1 MSSGARQTTL
11 LIPEVTPGVTPTTGA
26 WDTLRFTSNTLSP
39 TVNTQVSDEISAG
52 RVSQGSVVSS
62 ADIQGDIV
70 GELSYGTFDKLL
82 EAAFYGTWSEAGVL
96 TVGDTRRT
104 FTIAKNFNDIGVYGL
119 FKGMH
124 VSVFTLDVPSDGK
137 VTTTF
142 TLMGMDY
149 TDSETAP
156 AGTINPP
163 TTTPFM
169 SNINIGTLLV
179 DGRSLEGEACV
190 SAITVNLDNTLQAQ
204 RCIGTTKLGP
214 GAIIA
219 TEAAITGTIT
229 LAWSKASWQIW
240 KNTFSRLPI
249 SVSFPITDGLGNS
262 YLFNFPALE
271 IDGDLPNGGKREII
285 ELTLNYTV
293 AKQAPTITRVPFV
306 PVTSV
311 AVTPS
316 TASIAVGATR
326 QLSAS
331 ATPAEAAQ
339 NVTWSSSAPN
349 VATVSSSGLVTG
361 IAAGTAVITGTNVS
375 DKTKTATSNITVT
388 A

>member
-39 TVNTQVSDEISAG
+39 KVNTQVSDEIGAG
-52 RVSQGSVVSS
+52 RISQGSVVSS

-70 GELSYGTFDKLL
+70 GELSYSTFDKLL
-82 EAAFYGTWSEAGVL
+82 EAAFYGTWNNDLL

-124 VSVFTLDVPSDGK
+124 VSVFKLEVPSDGK
-137 VTTTF
+137 ITATF

-156 AGTINPP
+156 AGTIKPP
-163 TTTPFM
+163 TSTPFM
-169 SNINIGTLLV
+169 SNVNIGTLLV

-271 IDGDLPNGGKREII
+271 IDGDLPNGDKRSII
-285 ELTLNYTV
+285 EVTLNYTV
-293 AKQAPTITRVPFV
+293 ARQAPTLTRVPFV

-311 AVTPS
+311 SVTPG
-316 TASIAVGATR
+316 TASVAVGATR

-331 ATPAEAAQ
+331 AAPSGAAQ

-349 VATVSSSGLVTG
+349 VATVSSTGLVTG

-375 DKTKTATSNITVT
+375 DKTKTASSTITVT

>member
-11 LIPEVTPGVTPTTGA
+11 LIPEVTPGVTPATGS

-39 TVNTQVSDEISAG
+39 KVNTQVSDEIGAG
-52 RVSQGSVVSS
+52 RISQGSVVSS

-70 GELSYGTFDKLL
+70 GELSYSTFDKLL
-82 EAAFYGTWSEAGVL
+82 EAAFYGTWNNDLL

-124 VSVFTLDVPSDGK
+124 VSVFKLEVPSDGK
-137 VTTTF
+137 ITATF

-156 AGTINPP
+156 AGTIKPP
-163 TTTPFM
+163 TGTPFM
-169 SNINIGTLLV
+169 SNVNIGTLLV

-271 IDGDLPNGGKREII
+271 IDGDLPNGDKRSII
-285 ELTLNYTV
+285 EVTLNYTV
-293 AKQAPTITRVPFV
+293 ARQAPTLTRVPFV

-311 AVTPS
+311 SMTPG
-316 TASIAVGATR
+316 TASVAVGATR

-331 ATPAEAAQ
+331 AAPSGAAQ

-349 VATVSSSGLVTG
+349 VATVSSTGLVTG
-361 IAAGTAVITGTNVS
+361 IAAGTAVITGTSVS
-375 DKTKTATSNITVT
+375 DKTKTASSTITVT

>member
-11 LIPEVTPGVTPTTGA
+11 LIPEVTPGVTPATGS

-39 TVNTQVSDEISAG
+39 KVNTQVSDEIGAG
-52 RVSQGSVVSS
+52 RISQGSVVSS

-70 GELSYGTFDKLL
+70 GELSYSTFDKLL
-82 EAAFYGTWSEAGVL
+82 EAAFYGTWNNDLL

-124 VSVFTLDVPSDGK
+124 VSVFKLEVPSDGK
-137 VTTTF
+137 ITTTF

-156 AGTINPP
+156 AGTIKPP
-163 TTTPFM
+163 TSTPFM
-169 SNINIGTLLV
+169 SNVNIGTLLV

-271 IDGDLPNGGKREII
+271 IDGDLPNGDKRSII
-285 ELTLNYTV
+285 EVTLNYTV
-293 AKQAPTITRVPFV
+293 ARQAPTLTRVPFV

-311 AVTPS
+311 SVTPG
-316 TASIAVGATR
+316 TASVAVGATR

-331 ATPAEAAQ
+331 AAPSGAAQ

-349 VATVSSSGLVTG
+349 VATVSSTGLVTG
-361 IAAGTAVITGTNVS
+361 IAAGTAVITGTSVS
-375 DKTKTATSNITVT
+375 DKTKTASSTITVT

>member
-11 LIPEVTPGVTPTTGA
+11 LIPEATPGVTPTTGA
-26 WDTLRFTSNTLSP
+26 WDTVRFTSNTLSP
-39 TVNTQVSDEISAG
+39 TVNTQVSDEIAAT

-82 EAAFYGTWSEAGVL
+82 EAAFYGTWTDNVL
-96 TVGDTRRT
+96 TVGETRRT
-104 FTIAKNFNDIGVYGL
+104 FTVAKNFNDIGVYGL

-124 VSVFTLDVPSDGK
+124 VSVFALDVPSDGK
-137 VTTTF
+137 ITTTF

-163 TTTPFM
+163 TNTPFM

-240 KNTFSRLPI
+240 KNTFTRLPI

-262 YLFNFPALE
+262 YQFNFPSLE
-271 IDGDLPNGGKREII
+271 IDGDLPNGGKRDII

-293 AKQAPTITRVPFV
+293 ARQAPTITRAPFV
-306 PVTSV
+306 PVASV
-311 AVTPS
+311 AVAPT

-326 QLSAS
+326 QLTAS
-331 ATPAEAAQ
+331 ALPAEAGQ
-339 NVTWSSSAPN
+339 NVTWSSSAPS
-349 VATVSSSGLVTG
+349 VATVSSTGLVTG
-361 IAAGTAVITGTNVS
+361 IAAGTATITGRSVS
-375 DKTKTATSNITVT
+375 DTTKTATSAITVT

>member
-11 LIPEVTPGVTPTTGA
+11 LTPEATPGVTPANPT
-26 WDTLRFTSNTLSP
+26 WDTIRFTSNTLSP
-39 TVNTQVSDEISAG
+39 TVNTQTSDEIGNG
-52 RVSQGSVVSS
+52 RISQGSVVSS

-70 GELSYGTFDKLL
+70 GELSYGTFDRLM
-82 EAAFYGTWSEAGVL
+82 EAGFYGTWTGDVL

-104 FTIAKNFNDIGVYGL
+104 FTVAKNFNDVGVYGL

-124 VSVFTLDVPSDGK
+124 VSVFQLDIPSDGK

-156 AGTINPP
+156 TGAINPP

-169 SNINIGTLLV
+169 SNLSVGTLLV

-190 SAITVNLDNTLQAQ
+190 SALTMSLDNTLQAQ
-204 RCIGTTKLGP
+204 RCIGNGKLGP
-214 GAIIA
+214 GALIA

-249 SVSFPITDGLGNS
+249 SVSFPITDGLGNA
-262 YLFNFPALE
+262 YQFNFPALE
-271 IDGDLPNGGKREII
+271 IDGDLPNGGKRDII

-306 PVTSV
+306 PVTGV
-311 AVTPS
+311 AVTPG
-316 TASIAVGATR
+316 TASVAVGATR

-331 ATPAEAAQ
+331 ATPAQAGQ
-339 NVTWSSSAPN
+339 NVTWSSSAPS
-349 VATVSSSGLVTG
+349 VATVSSGGLVTG
-361 IAAGTAVITGTNVS
+361 VAAGTAVITATSVS
-375 DKTKTATSNITVT
+375 DTTKTATSNITVT

>member
-70 GELSYGTFDKLL
+70 VELSYGTFDKLL
-82 EAAFYGTWSEAGVL
+82 EAAFYGTWTDNLL

-124 VSVFTLDVPSDGK
+124 VSVFALDVPSDGK
-137 VTTTF
+137 ITTTF

-262 YLFNFPALE
+262 YLFNFPSLE
-271 IDGDLPNGGKREII
+271 VDGDLPNGDKRSII

-293 AKQAPTITRVPFV
+293 ARQAPTITRVPFV

-331 ATPAEAAQ
+331 ASPAEAGQ
-339 NVTWSSSAPN
+339 NVTWSSSAPS

-361 IAAGTAVITGTNVS
+361 IAAGTAVITGTSAS
-375 DKTKTATSNITVT
+375 DNTKTATSNITVT
-388 A
+388 AP

>member
-11 LIPEVTPGVTPTTGA
+11 LIPEVTPGVTPATGS

-39 TVNTQVSDEISAG
+39 KVNTQVSDEIGAG
-52 RVSQGSVVSS
+52 RISQGSVVSS

-70 GELSYGTFDKLL
+70 GELSYSTFDKLL
-82 EAAFYGTWSEAGVL
+82 EAAFYGTWNNDLL

-124 VSVFTLDVPSDGK
+124 VSVFKLEVPSDGK
-137 VTTTF
+137 ITATF

-156 AGTINPP
+156 AGTIKPP
-163 TTTPFM
+163 TSTPFM
-169 SNINIGTLLV
+169 SNVNVGTLLV

-271 IDGDLPNGGKREII
+271 IDGDLPNGDKRSII
-285 ELTLNYTV
+285 EVTLNYTV
-293 AKQAPTITRVPFV
+293 ARQAPTLTRVPFV

-311 AVTPS
+311 SVTPG
-316 TASIAVGATR
+316 TASVAVGATR

-331 ATPAEAAQ
+331 AAPSGAAQ

-349 VATVSSSGLVTG
+349 VATVSSTGLVTG
-361 IAAGTAVITGTNVS
+361 VAAGTAVITGTSVS

>member
-39 TVNTQVSDEISAG
+39 KVNTQVSDEIGAG
-52 RVSQGSVVSS
+52 RISQGSVVSS

-70 GELSYGTFDKLL
+70 GELSYSTFDKLL
-82 EAAFYGTWSEAGVL
+82 EAAFYGTWNNDLL

-124 VSVFTLDVPSDGK
+124 VSVFKLEVPSDGK
-137 VTTTF
+137 ITATF

-156 AGTINPP
+156 AGTIKPP
-163 TTTPFM
+163 TSTPFM
-169 SNINIGTLLV
+169 SNVNIGTLLV

-271 IDGDLPNGGKREII
+271 IDGDLPNGDKRSII
-285 ELTLNYTV
+285 EVTLNYTV
-293 AKQAPTITRVPFV
+293 ARQAPTLTRVPFV

-311 AVTPS
+311 SVTPG
-316 TASIAVGATR
+316 TASVAVGATR

-331 ATPAEAAQ
+331 AAPSGAAQ

-349 VATVSSSGLVTG
+349 VATVSSTGLVTG
-361 IAAGTAVITGTNVS
+361 IAAGTAVITGTSVS
-375 DKTKTATSNITVT
+375 DKTKTASSTITVT